1 MYKCHSITTVLF
13 FYSTFLIYILPYN
26 ILISIL
32 IYISTSITKVFFLV
46 SLKMTG
52 TGYRYPSTGCL
63 HAIIAHHFKIRISLY
78 VKALHDTLPLVDS
91 ISLAWMQSL
100 FVTRATRAC
109 FSSFFSR
116 FSRISQLLDYAH
128 LPSYACPHNP
138 PNTFRIWNFIVI
150 DPLLKNVSI
159 YPSVNSYR

>member
-52 TGYRYPSTGCL
+52 TGYRYPSTRWL
-63 HAIIAHHFKIRISLY
+63 HAIIAHHFKSESHFTSKLY
-78 VKALHDTLPLVDS
+78 TTLYLQWTQSAQLECNPYSSPERLELVFLPFLVGFLEFHSYQITHTSHLTHVLITIQTHSGYD
-91 ISLAWMQSL
+91 
-100 FVTRATRAC
+100 
-109 FSSFFSR
+109 FFCHR
-116 FSRISQLLDYAH
+116 
-128 LPSYACPHNP
+128 P
-138 PNTFRIWNFIVI
+138 VI
-150 DPLLKNVSI
+150 KECLYIPQC
-159 YPSVNSYR
+159 